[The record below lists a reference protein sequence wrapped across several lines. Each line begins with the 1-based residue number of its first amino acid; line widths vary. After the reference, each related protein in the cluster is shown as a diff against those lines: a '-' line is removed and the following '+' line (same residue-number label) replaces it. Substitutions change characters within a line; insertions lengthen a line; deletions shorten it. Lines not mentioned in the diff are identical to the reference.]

1 MIGNVPMPQFLRAI
15 IALFLLML
23 PAMAAA
29 QQQKI
34 VKLGYVSWFSSG
46 SKGDV
51 DQVRQGLREFGYV
64 EGKNIEIESYFT
76 DGDRD
81 KTRDVL
87 KSMVDRGFDILVV
100 TATPAVHIAKELT
113 QKIPIVMAPVA
124 DPVATGL
131 VQSLARPGGNLTGL
145 SMVGPDLAGKRLEL
159 LREIKPDIRTVAFLG
174 SSRDPNT
181 VTFVRGT
188 RAAADKIGIKLI
200 ERMVDGPEAI
210 DEALFADLKRDGA
223 EAVVVQPIFTGHQV
237 SIVALAMKSQ
247 LPVTSDFLVFAEAGA
262 LLAFGI
268 DRDGQSRRAA
278 YFVDRILKGTS
289 PADLPIEQPTAFTLG
304 VNVITAKALGLTIPP
319 SLLFRADVVV
329 E

>member
-1 MIGNVPMPQFLRAI
+1 MFQFLRTI
-15 IALFLLML
+15 TALFLLLIL
-23 PAMAAA
+23 PAVAAA
-29 QQQKI
+29 QQPKI
-34 VKLGYVSWFSSG
+34 FKLGYVSWFSPESN
-46 SKGDV
+46 GDV

-64 EGKNIEIESYFT
+64 EGKNIEIESYFA
-76 DGDRD
+76 DGNRD

-87 KSMVDRGFDILVV
+87 KSMVERGFDILVV

-113 QKIPIVMAPVA
+113 HKIPIVMAPVA

-188 RAAADKIGIKLI
+188 KAAADKIGIKLI
-200 ERMVDGPEAI
+200 ERMVDGSEAI

-223 EAVVVQPIFTGHQV
+223 EAVVVQPIFSGHQV
-237 SIVALAMKSQ
+237 RIVALAMKSQ

-262 LLAFGI
+262 LVTFGI

-289 PADLPIEQPTAFTLG
+289 PADLPIEQPTAFVLG
-304 VNVITAKALGLTIPP
+304 VNAVTAKALGLTIPP

>member
-1 MIGNVPMPQFLRAI
+1 MFQFLRTI
-15 IALFLLML
+15 TALFLLL
-23 PAMAAA
+23 VLSTVVAA
-29 QQQKI
+29 QQPKI
-34 VKLGYVSWFSSG
+34 VKLGYVSWFSPD

-64 EGKNIEIESYFT
+64 EGKNIEIESYFA
-76 DGDRD
+76 DGNRD
-81 KTRDVL
+81 KARDVL

-100 TATPAVHIAKELT
+100 AATPAVHIAKELT
-113 QKIPIVMAPVA
+113 QKIPIVMAPVS

-159 LREIKPDIRTVAFLG
+159 LREVKPDIRTVAFLG

-188 RAAADKIGIKLI
+188 KAAADKIGIKLI

-210 DEALFADLKRDGA
+210 DEALFSDLKRDGA

-237 SIVALAMKSQ
+237 RIVALAMKSQ

-262 LLAFGI
+262 LLTFGI
-268 DRDGQSRRAA
+268 DRNGQSRRAA

-319 SLLFRADVVV
+319 ALLFRADVVV

>member
-1 MIGNVPMPQFLRAI
+1 MSPLLRAMT
-15 IALFLLML
+15 ALFLLVL
-23 PAMAAA
+23 PAVADA
-29 QQQKI
+29 QQPKI

-46 SKGDV
+46 VKGDV

-76 DGDRD
+76 DGNRD

-131 VQSLARPGGNLTGL
+131 VQSLARPGGNLTGM
-145 SMVGPDLAGKRLEL
+145 SMVGPELAGKRLEL

-188 RAAADKIGIKLI
+188 KAAADKIGIKLI
-200 ERMVDGPEAI
+200 ERMVDGPDAI

-223 EAVVVQPIFTGHQV
+223 EAVIVQPIFTGDQV
-237 SIVALAMKSQ
+237 RIVALAMKFR
-247 LPVTSDFLVFAEAGA
+247 LPVTSDVLVFAEAGA
-262 LLAFGI
+262 LLSFGV

-304 VNVITAKALGLTIPP
+304 VNTITAKELGLTIPP